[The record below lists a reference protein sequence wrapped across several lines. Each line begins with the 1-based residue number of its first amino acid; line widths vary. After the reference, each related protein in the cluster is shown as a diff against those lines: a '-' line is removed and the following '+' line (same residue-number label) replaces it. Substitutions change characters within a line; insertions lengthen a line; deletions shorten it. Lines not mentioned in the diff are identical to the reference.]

1 MQSVIPSSRGD
12 TNKMPSLRGDAKQ
25 DVFIE
30 RRCEV
35 KKRKEVDP
43 TGQEECLV
51 GDAKQGESDW
61 RAILKREEKGG
72 GSHE

>member
-1 MQSVIPSSRGD
+1 
-12 TNKMPSLRGDAKQ
+12 MPSLRGDAKQ

-35 KKRKEVDP
+35 KKRKKVDP
-43 TGQEECLV
+43 TGQEECVV
-51 GDAKQGESDW
+51 GDAKQRESDW